1 MPLGPT
7 RNPVANSASRASW
20 VRVDSSGNQNL
31 PPDIVQWLW
40 FGWCWKPLQD
50 ALGYQ
55 LMPLMVWVVGLGH
68 QFF

>member
-1 MPLGPT
+1 
-7 RNPVANSASRASW
+7 
-20 VRVDSSGNQNL
+20 VDSSGNQNL